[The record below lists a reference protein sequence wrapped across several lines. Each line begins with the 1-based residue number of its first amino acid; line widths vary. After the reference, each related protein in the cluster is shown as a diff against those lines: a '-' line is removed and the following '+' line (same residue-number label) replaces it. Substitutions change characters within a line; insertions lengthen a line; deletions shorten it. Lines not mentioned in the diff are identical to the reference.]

1 MRKEIFVFALLIA
14 SPLAGWAAQAGNGI
28 ATSDRGAGMTMH
40 AKGTFVVKVNPVD
53 ASAVAQGAG
62 VGRMTIDKT
71 FSGDLEGTSKGEML
85 TGATEA
91 TGAMAYVAM
100 ERVTGKLNGRSG
112 SFLLMHN
119 ASMLKSDPASGK
131 MQITVV
137 PQSGTDELAGMSGKL
152 TIIIEAGKHSYDL
165 EYELPSAPAGR

>member
-1 MRKEIFVFALLIA
+1 
-14 SPLAGWAAQAGNGI
+14 
-28 ATSDRGAGMTMH
+28 MH
-40 AKGTFVVKVNPVD
+40 ARGTFVVKISPVE
-53 ASAVAQGAG
+53 ASAISREAG
-62 VGRMTIDKT
+62 IGPMTIDKT

-85 TGATEA
+85 SAGTES

-119 ASMLKSDPASGK
+119 ASMLKSDPAGGV

-152 TIIIEAGKHSYDL
+152 IIIIEGGKHSYDL
-165 EYELPSAPAGR
+165 EYELPPAPGAR